1 MLTVQP
7 MTQEEKQTISL
18 LVQPSGALD
27 SSTFGQGGSI
37 FDDSGRWI
45 GGAVFLNNNNDTRE
59 VIGAVIPEV
68 QGSGLWIHAWED
80 LTNLLFENGDPFIM
94 VSRDP
99 TTIQMLRKLGCFHE
113 GPYRFPNSRRFVFN
127 KISVDRF
134 LSRFNKIPETQ
145 PESIVD
151 PSIAPPLNKFSQE
164 IVNDDGSIT
173 IKLSGL

>member
-1 MLTVQP
+1 
-7 MTQEEKQTISL
+7 
-18 LVQPSGALD
+18 
-27 SSTFGQGGSI
+27 
-37 FDDSGRWI
+37 
-45 GGAVFLNNNNDTRE
+45 
-59 VIGAVIPEV
+59 
-68 QGSGLWIHAWED
+68 
-80 LTNLLFENGDPFIM
+80 
-94 VSRDP
+94 
-99 TTIQMLRKLGCFHE
+99 MLRKLGCFHE